1 MAARRYSSFLLG
13 QVLRIAQPDQAYF
26 WATHQGEELDLLIF
40 KDQQGVSV
48 EFKRSDAP
56 GLTGTMQVALC
67 DLKLDKLYVVYPGHQ
82 RYALAPN
89 VEVVPLTALL
99 H

>member
-1 MAARRYSSFLLG
+1 LVARRYSSFLLG

-26 WATHQGEELDLLIF
+26 WAPHQG
-40 KDQQGVSV
+40 V

-56 GLTGTMQVALC
+56 GLTASMRVALS

-82 RYALAPN
+82 RCALAPN